1 MLCKCEPKVILMMV
15 GMMMMVLVMIMVLVV
30 VGMMVVMVMVV
41 LVRLVMVVMM
51 VVVMMVMVMMVV
63 ILVLDLEA
71 LTGSTANC
79 WDPAR
84 GCQTPSHRSSSSST
98 LSSHL
103 TDCGDMWDCSVM
115 TFYFISLEKFFS
127 Y

>member
-1 MLCKCEPKVILMMV
+1 MVV

-30 VGMMVVMVMVV
+30 VGMMVVIVMVV

-51 VVVMMVMVMMVV
+51 VVVMMVV
-63 ILVLDLEA
+63 IFAMDLEA
-71 LTGSTANC
+71 LTGYTANC

-84 GCQTPSHRSSSSST
+84 GCQTPSHTSSSSST